1 MLSFCLVGTDHSRI
15 WQIEER
21 QTDKN
26 HGPRAAGAAGFTPA
40 KPRFAGLDRDKRAGG
55 LGGAAQHP
63 PGRKQRSLTLK
74 VDYVEESP
82 VRKALTFEIEPER
95 VQQEIDTR
103 AKELARKVKLP
114 GFRPGKVP
122 VEVVKRRFRDDM
134 LRDAA
139 EAIVNKVVFDELE
152 GRGLKPLAP
161 PKVEEVKLE
170 EGQPM
175 SFKAVFE
182 TLPLIELPDWKGLRV
197 SAKGPSV
204 ADEDV
209 DKEIDRLREQAARYD
224 PVDEARPTR
233 SGDYVLLDLTWKPLD
248 GGKGGRDEN
257 ALIEI
262 GNSGNHADM
271 NAGLSGVSLGETKDI
286 EVAWGEDAAPAI
298 AGKTVRYTVTLKGIK
313 KKVVPA
319 ADDEFA
325 KDLGEFD
332 SLAALRDKIR
342 QQLQAG
348 EERRSDREVKGALV
362 EALAA
367 KADFEVP
374 EALVERHMTARTE
387 NLARGFAYQGIDP
400 RKVAVNWRDYREST
414 RGDSVKAA
422 KADILLDEIARR
434 ENIDAMESEVEAE
447 VARLAERAGK
457 SREAVRAQMAK
468 EGDLGALASRIREEK
483 TLDLLKSNASIELT

>member
-1 MLSFCLVGTDHSRI
+1 
-15 WQIEER
+15 
-21 QTDKN
+21 
-26 HGPRAAGAAGFTPA
+26 
-40 KPRFAGLDRDKRAGG
+40 
-55 LGGAAQHP
+55 
-63 PGRKQRSLTLK
+63 LK

-82 VRKALTFEIEPER
+82 VKKALTFEVEAER
-95 VQQEIDTR
+95 IQGEIDSR
-103 AKELARKVKLP
+103 ARELARKVKLP

-122 VEVVKRRFRDDM
+122 VEVVKKRFHSEI
-134 LRDAA
+134 LGEAA
-139 EAIVNKVVFDELE
+139 EAIVSKVVFDEIE

-170 EGQPM
+170 EGRPM
-175 SFKAVFE
+175 TFKAVFE
-182 TLPLIELPDWKGLRV
+182 TLPLIELPDWRGLRV
-197 SAKGPSV
+197 SAKGPRV

-209 DKEIDRLREQAARYD
+209 DKELDRLREEAARYD
-224 PVDEARPTR
+224 PVEEARET
-233 SGDYVLLDLTWKPLD
+233 SAGDYVLLDLAWKPLD

-262 GNSGNHADM
+262 GNSGNHPDM
-271 NAGLSGVSLGETKDI
+271 NKGLSGLRLGETREID
-286 EVAWGEDAAPAI
+286 VAWGEDAAPAI

-332 SLAALRDKIR
+332 SLDALRAKIR
-342 QQLQAG
+342 RQLEIG
-348 EERRSDREVKGALV
+348 EERRSEREVKGALV
-362 EALAA
+362 EALVA

-387 NLARGFAYQGIDP
+387 RLARGLAYQGIDP
-400 RKVAVNWRDYREST
+400 RKLSVDWREYREST
-414 RGDSVKAA
+414 RDDSVKAA
-422 KADILLDEIARR
+422 RADVLLDEIARR
-434 ENIDAMESEVEAE
+434 EGVEAMESEVEAE

-457 SREAVRAQMAK
+457 SREALRAQLAK
-468 EGDLGALASRIREEK
+468 EGDLAALAARIREEK

>member
-1 MLSFCLVGTDHSRI
+1 
-15 WQIEER
+15 
-21 QTDKN
+21 
-26 HGPRAAGAAGFTPA
+26 
-40 KPRFAGLDRDKRAGG
+40 
-55 LGGAAQHP
+55 
-63 PGRKQRSLTLK
+63 LK

-82 VRKALTFEIEPER
+82 VKKALTFEIEPER

-103 AKELARKVKLP
+103 ARELARKVKLP

-122 VEVVKRRFRDDM
+122 VEVVKRRFRDDI
-134 LRDAA
+134 LGEAA
-139 EAIVNKVVFDELE
+139 EAIVNKVVFDELD

-175 SFKAVFE
+175 TFKAVFE

-197 SAKGPSV
+197 SAKGPKV
-204 ADEDV
+204 GDEDV
-209 DKEIDRLREQAARYD
+209 DKEIDRLREEAARYD
-224 PVDEARPTR
+224 PVDEARETR
-233 SGDYVLLDLTWKPLD
+233 TGDYVLLDLTWKPLD

-271 NAGLSGVSLGETKDI
+271 NAGLEGLSLGETKDI
-286 EVAWGEDAAPAI
+286 DVAWGADAAPAI

-313 KKVVPA
+313 AKVVPA

-332 SLAALRDKIR
+332 SLAALRDKVR
-342 QQLQAG
+342 QRLQAA

-362 EALAA
+362 DALVA
-367 KADFEVP
+367 KTDFDVP

-387 NLARGFAYQGIDP
+387 NLARGLAYQGIDP
-400 RKVAVNWRDYREST
+400 RKVGVNWRDYREST
-414 RGDSVKAA
+414 REDSVKAA

-434 ENIDAMESEVEAE
+434 ENIEAMESEVESE
-447 VARLAERAGK
+447 LARLAERAGK

-468 EGDLGALASRIREEK
+468 EGDLGALGARIREEK
-483 TLDLLKSNASIELT
+483 ILDLLKSNASIELT